1 MTLEADAPATPD
13 GGTPPANPPA
23 TPPIVDPVATPAPGT
38 IVDDGKAPDAKKP
51 DGATPADDWRS
62 RMAGEDAKLL
72 SYLGRYA
79 SEKAFVEAAKKDR
92 DRLAQGAGLKPLSED
107 ATPEEVAAYRKAFNV
122 PEKPDA
128 YLEALPDGLV
138 VGDDDKPVVSK
149 FAEAMHAANAPKSVV
164 DAALSAYYDIVAE
177 QDAAQLQLNEQARQA
192 GIDALREEWG
202 ADYRRNINV
211 VATHLST
218 LPQAVQDVIGN
229 ARMEDGTLVGN
240 NPEVLRW
247 LADQALAANPLA
259 TVVPGAGANAGQA
272 IADEIATIE
281 KTMRE
286 NRPAYNRDERMQ
298 ARYRELLGARASLEK
313 SS

>member
-1 MTLEADAPATPD
+1 MADEATTPATPD

-23 TPPIVDPVATPAPGT
+23 APPVVDPVDAPPAGT
-38 IVDDGKAPDAKKP
+38 IVDDGKAPITLPAADP
-51 DGATPADDWRS
+51 ATPPADDWRA
-62 RMAGEDAKLL
+62 RIAGTDEKLL
-72 SYLGRYA
+72 GFLGRYA

-92 DRLAQGAGLKPLSED
+92 DTLRNGLPLKPLSED

-122 PEKPDA
+122 PEKSDA
-128 YLEALPDGLV
+128 YLESLPDGLV

-202 ADYRRNINV
+202 GDYRRNINV

-281 KTMRE
+281 RTMRE

-298 ARYRELLGARASLEK
+298 ARYRQLLEAREK
-313 SS
+313 AA

>member
-1 MTLEADAPATPD
+1 MADEATTTQTPGEGAPAAQTIPPQNPPPES
-13 GGTPPANPPA
+13 PPANGGSP
-23 TPPIVDPVATPAPGT
+23 T
-38 IVDDGKAPDAKKP
+38 IVDDGKAPDAPKP
-51 DGATPADDWRS
+51 DAAPPADDWRS
-62 RMAGEDAKLL
+62 RIAGTDEKLL
-72 SYLGRYA
+72 GFLGRYA

-92 DRLAQGAGLKPLSED
+92 DTLRNGLPLKPLSED

-149 FAEAMHAANAPKSVV
+149 FAEAMHAANAPKAVV

-281 KTMRE
+281 RTMRE

-298 ARYRELLGARASLEK
+298 ARYRQLLEAREK
-313 SS
+313 AA

>member
-23 TPPIVDPVATPAPGT
+23 APPIVDPVTAPPAGT
-38 IVDDGKAPDAKKP
+38 IVDDGKAPEAPKP
-51 DGATPADDWRS
+51 EGAPPADDWRS
-62 RMAGEDAKLL
+62 RIAGTDEKLL
-72 SYLGRYA
+72 GFLGRYA

-92 DRLAQGAGLKPLSED
+92 DTLRNGLPLKPLSED

-138 VGDDDKPVVSK
+138 VGDDDKPVVAK
-149 FAEAMHAANAPKSVV
+149 FAEAMHTANAPKAVV

-247 LADQALAANPLA
+247 LAD
-259 TVVPGAGANAGQA
+259 
-272 IADEIATIE
+272 
-281 KTMRE
+281 
-286 NRPAYNRDERMQ
+286 
-298 ARYRELLGARASLEK
+298 
-313 SS
+313 